1 MCHRFAKLP
10 PARSSLRLLLRLW
23 LFVPSITLSSFHLPG
38 GLGEGG
44 EEEGGRAHPLRLT
57 GSRHGAQGDARLQE
71 LLIWLMGRSSP
82 STPRRRHGNAPR
94 SSPGASW
101 SCIIHTWARR
111 SLSKHTSDVSRFK
124 KPMKTT
130 TVMSPCCSLCLSLR
144 LSVCLSRCR
153 ARLCASQAD
162 ASGCWTAQAAGDTDF
177 NKRDYRCEDCREK
190 QHLRACF
197 FGGGGAFVLLHGK
210 RRENSEENTGIRGFF
225 CALLI

>member
-71 LLIWLMGRSSP
+71 LLIWLMGRSSSP

-101 SCIIHTWARR
+101 SRIIHTWARR
-111 SLSKHTSDVSRFK
+111 SRSKHTSDVSRFQ
-124 KPMKTT
+124 KPTKTT
-130 TVMSPCCSLCLSLR
+130 TAMSPCCSPSLHLSVCLTVC
-144 LSVCLSRCR
+144 LSVCLSRR
-153 ARLCASQAD
+153 SARLCASQSD
-162 ASGCWTAQAAGDTDF
+162 ASGFWTAQAAGDTDF

-197 FGGGGAFVLLHGK
+197 FWGGGG
-210 RRENSEENTGIRGFF
+210 GIRFVVR
-225 CALLI
+225 